1 MNHPEQQGQLRM
13 DVIQTSHAWG
23 LIGYSNWLV
32 YDYYLIPRAPVT
44 DVWVEFITWAVL
56 VAVVI

>member
-32 YDYYLIPRAPVT
+32 YDYYLIPRAPVNRCMGGN
-44 DVWVEFITWAVL
+44 L
-56 VAVVI
+56 